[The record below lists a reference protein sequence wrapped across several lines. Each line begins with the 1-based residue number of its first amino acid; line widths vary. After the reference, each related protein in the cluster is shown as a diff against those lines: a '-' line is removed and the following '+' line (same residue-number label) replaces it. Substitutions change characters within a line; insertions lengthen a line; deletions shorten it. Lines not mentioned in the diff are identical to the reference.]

1 VLSPTQIQLCTTAHN
16 TLLPHNI
23 NFTPC
28 KDISNNKES
37 GTITDTRDMHNN
49 LEVRSKGDSDTLN
62 KLWDRIKDT
71 GHLTTTTKVI
81 NRETRITQDR
91 VDTKT
96 RMVVAAAAVVDTVDV
111 TLTITTTTTTNTKI
125 ITILNN
131 MVDTVDNPTEW
142 VIKDTR
148 REV

>member
-1 VLSPTQIQLCTTAHN
+1 MLFPTQIQLCTTAHN

-23 NFTPC
+23 NFMPC
-28 KDISNNKES
+28 KDISSNKEL

-49 LEVRSKGDSDTLN
+49 LEVRSKVDSDTLN

-71 GHLTTTTKVI
+71 VHLTMTTKVI
-81 NRETRITQDR
+81 NRGTHTIPDR
-91 VDTKT
+91 VGTKT
-96 RMVVAAAAVVDTVDV
+96 RVVAAVAVDTVDV
-111 TLTITTTTTTNTKI
+111 TLITTTTTITNTKI

-148 REV
+148 R